1 MNKELLKRIPE
12 VAVRTAAKIWKL
24 LKIVPYRFIFAVLI
38 GASLSWLALLWAFLI
53 GDGYST
59 NNAIESMMGKTSAD
73 EFQTLSPHV
82 DVYTFFSFL
91 AITVALG
98 LSVLISLLQK
108 RKRQWLRLLMLLV
121 LFFIAVLLSVI
132 NFGLGYPQLSN
143 MGNFYTSS
151 AMVLIGIS
159 LVYYTFKLPVHHT
172 LLRPI
177 KGFIILLCIHYLVFI
192 PLIYSFIWVTAWY
205 EAIRISAPEGTL
217 SVGWISII
225 GLIFSLIATF
235 LLQRI
240 LIRDGDL
247 NLDKRT

>member
-12 VAVRTAAKIWKL
+12 IAVRTAEKIWQL

-38 GASLSWLALLWAFLI
+38 GASVSWLALLWAFLI

-59 NNAIESMMGKTSAD
+59 NNVIETMMGKTSAD

-82 DVYTFFSFL
+82 DIYTFFSFL

-98 LSVLISLLQK
+98 MSVLVSLLQK
-108 RKRQWLRLLMLLV
+108 RKRQWLRLLMLFV

-132 NFGLGYPQLSN
+132 NFGLGYPQLSK

-151 AMVLIGIS
+151 AMALIGII

-172 LLRPI
+172 LMRPI
-177 KGFIILLCIHYLVFI
+177 KGIIILLCIHYIVFI
-192 PLIYSFIWVTAWY
+192 PLIYSLNWVMGWY
-205 EAIRISAPEGTL
+205 EAIRISASEGTF
-217 SVGWISII
+217 SIGWISII
-225 GLIFSLIATF
+225 GLVFSLIVAF
-235 LLQRI
+235 LLQRT
-240 LIRDGDL
+240 LIRKGY
-247 NLDKRT
+247 